1 MFLARILF
9 FRLHE
14 SPRYLVHAGRHQEAL
29 ESLQLISR
37 FNGSHLTID
46 LEDVDDR
53 RPAEPRS
60 PSGSDEREPFLPSS
74 QEPRP
79 TDENTTSNGAPGD
92 SATRDEGVK
101 DYRST
106 DESPNSLDSHSFVT
120 PVEEYPPR
128 RLSVVTVTDI
138 PSTSHPG
145 PLHDETKRQSRLP
158 HARYHT
164 ARSRVSRAS
173 SVASVELE
181 MRCGSVLPRWIK
193 RPLMAWLDRVG
204 MVLSP
209 EWCRTTLLVW
219 AVWFFMSLG
228 TSRDKDLSASPY
240 HRHQLTQCLTCII
253 QNCWRRAQ
261 GGIRPRNRSKII
273 YGTWSSLRS
282 VDARVRSYV
291 VFTLIL
297 SARRTDGRT

>member
-37 FNGSHLTID
+37 FNGSDITID

-53 RPAEPRS
+53 RPPEPRP
-60 PSGSDEREPFLPSS
+60 PSNGSDERAPFLST
-74 QEPRP
+74 QDARP
-79 TDENTTSNGAPGD
+79 NRETLFDAGTDENTTRNGPSGD
-92 SATRDEGVK
+92 PPRGEGVK
-101 DYRST
+101 DYQST

-128 RLSVVTVTDI
+128 RHSVISTWEN
-138 PSTSHPG
+138 PSSSRPNVV
-145 PLHDETKRQSRLP
+145 HDEMKRHSRIS
-158 HARYHT
+158 HARSHSS
-164 ARSRVSRAS
+164 RSRVSRTS

-181 MRCGSVLPRWIK
+181 MRLGGVLPRWIK
-193 RPLMAWLDRVG
+193 RPLIAWLDRVG

-219 AVWFFMSLG
+219 GVWFFMSLG
-228 TSRDKDLSASPY
+228 ASHAIKGLSTSPSHSISIHNVQRVLSQTIGD
-240 HRHQLTQCLTCII
+240 RVE
-253 QNCWRRAQ
+253 
-261 GGIRPRNRSKII
+261 GGFDPKI
-273 YGTWSSLRS
+273 
-282 VDARVRSYV
+282 A
-291 VFTLIL
+291 
-297 SARRTDGRT
+297 